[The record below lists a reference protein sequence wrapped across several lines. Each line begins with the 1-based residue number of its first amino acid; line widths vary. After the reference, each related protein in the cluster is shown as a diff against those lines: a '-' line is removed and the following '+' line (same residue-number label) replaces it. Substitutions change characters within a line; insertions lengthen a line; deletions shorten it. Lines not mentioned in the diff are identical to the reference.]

1 MAGTAADAPA
11 VAAAPVDARA
21 GETVLVVEDQPAVL
35 ELTRRLLATHGY
47 EVLTAAGGEE
57 ALAVLD
63 EAGGAID
70 LLLTDVMM
78 PGMLGNELADRVRA
92 QRRGT
97 KVLYMSGYADASV
110 TEDPDS
116 GGVIAKPF
124 APGQLLGRV
133 RDILD
138 S

>member
-1 MAGTAADAPA
+1 
-11 VAAAPVDARA
+11 
-21 GETVLVVEDQPAVL
+21 VLD
-35 ELTRRLLATHGY
+35 
-47 EVLTAAGGEE
+47 AAGGD
-57 ALAVLD
+57 V
-63 EAGGAID
+63 D

-78 PGMLGNELADRVRA
+78 PGMLGNELAEHVRA
-92 QRRGT
+92 RRPGT

-138 S
+138 A